1 MPFIDQSTPFFF
13 VWPFLVSL
21 LASLLIVFTQ
31 SWHGGL
37 TVDHNHG
44 VQKVHHSEISRV
56 GGLAIFVALLVVT
69 LGFTSAF
76 SATSASLSPQLPPL
90 TPPPLTPHFT
100 PLFVAMFISALPAF
114 IAGLVEDMTH
124 RVSPRI
130 RLLAA
135 MASGLLACWLTGY
148 TLNRV
153 DVWGVD
159 ALLAWS
165 PIAIVFTA
173 FAVAGVA
180 NAINMIDGLNGLAS
194 GVMMIAFLALAVIA
208 HLAGDSAIFYICL
221 LSAAAVLGFFVVN
234 FPFGKLFLGDGGA
247 YLLGFWGAWLAVM
260 LPMRNESISVWAPLL
275 VFSYPILETLFSILR
290 RRRRQY
296 DSFHPDR
303 LHLHS
308 LVYARR
314 FRSFTSRRPKVLQ
327 NAFASVP
334 LWGFML
340 LGSVLAVMFA
350 HSTPALM
357 ACFVVMA
364 VLYQLGYRY
373 LVRFGRLGRLITPC

>member
-13 VWPFLVSL
+13 VWSFLVSL

-44 VQKVHHSEISRV
+44 VQKVHHSETSRV

-148 TLNRV
+148 DLNRV

-208 HLAGDSAIFYICL
+208 HQAGDSAIFYICL

-290 RRRRQY
+290 RRRRQH
-296 DSFHPDR
+296 DSFRPDR

-314 FRSFTSRRPKVLQ
+314 FRSFTNRRPKVLQ

-340 LGSVLAVMFA
+340 LGSVLAVLFA

-357 ACFVVMA
+357 ACFAVMA
-364 VLYQLGYRY
+364 VLYQLGYRS
-373 LVRFGRLGRLITPC
+373 LVRFGHFLGV

>member
-1 MPFIDQSTPFFF
+1 MLLLDPSTPLFL
-13 VWPFLVSL
+13 VWPCLVSL
-21 LASLLIVFTQ
+21 LASLLIVYTQ

-44 VQKVHHSEISRV
+44 VQKVHHSETSRI
-56 GGLAIFVALLVVT
+56 GGLAIFVGLLVVT
-69 LGFTSAF
+69 VGFTSTFA
-76 SATSASLSPQLPPL
+76 ATSASVSVSVSVSPQLSLITPL
-90 TPPPLTPHFT
+90 PFTPQFT
-100 PLFVAMFISALPAF
+100 PLFVAMLISALPAF
-114 IAGLVEDMTH
+114 AAGLVEDVTR

-148 TLNRV
+148 DLNRV

-180 NAINMIDGLNGLAS
+180 NAINIIDGLNGLAS
-194 GVMMIAFLALAVIA
+194 GVMIIAFIALAVIA
-208 HLAGDSAIFYICL
+208 HQAGDSAIFYIGL

-234 FPFGKLFLGDGGA
+234 FPFGKLFLGDGGS

-290 RRRRQY
+290 RRRRQH

-308 LVYARR
+308 LLYARR
-314 FRSFTSRRPKVLQ
+314 FRSFTGHRPKVLQ

-340 LGSVLAVMFA
+340 LGSVLAVTFA
-350 HSTPALM
+350 HSTLALM

-364 VLYQLGYRY
+364 VLYQLAYRY
-373 LVRFGRLGRLITPC
+373 LVRFGRL

>member
-13 VWPFLVSL
+13 VWPCLVSL

-44 VQKVHHSEISRV
+44 VQKVHHSETSRI
-56 GGLAIFVALLVVT
+56 GGLAIFVGLLVVT
-69 LGFTSAF
+69 VGLTSAF
-76 SATSASLSPQLPPL
+76 SATSASVSPPLSALTLPPL
-90 TPPPLTPHFT
+90 TPPFT
-100 PLFVAMFISALPAF
+100 PLFVAMLISALPAF
-114 IAGLVEDMTH
+114 AAGLVEDMTH

-148 TLNRV
+148 DLNRV
-153 DVWGVD
+153 DIWGVD

-208 HLAGDSAIFYICL
+208 HQAGDSAIFYICL
-221 LSAAAVLGFFVVN
+221 LSVAAVLGFFVVN

-290 RRRRQY
+290 RRRRQH

-314 FRSFTSRRPKVLQ
+314 FRSFSNPRPKVLQ

-357 ACFVVMA
+357 ACFAVMA

-373 LVRFGRLGRLITPC
+373 LVRFGRFLGV

>member
-13 VWPFLVSL
+13 VWPCLVSL

-37 TVDHNHG
+37 TVDHNHA
-44 VQKVHHSEISRV
+44 VQKVHHSETSRI
-56 GGLAIFVALLVVT
+56 GGLAIFVGLLVVT
-69 LGFTSAF
+69 VGLTSAF
-76 SATSASLSPQLPPL
+76 SATSASVSPQLPPL
-90 TPPPLTPHFT
+90 TPPPFTPHFT
-100 PLFVAMFISALPAF
+100 PLFMAMLISALPAF
-114 IAGLVEDMTH
+114 TAGLVEDMTH

-148 TLNRV
+148 DLNRV
-153 DVWGVD
+153 DVWGFD
-159 ALLAWS
+159 ALLAWP

-194 GVMMIAFLALAVIA
+194 GVMMIAFVALAVIA
-208 HLAGDSAIFYICL
+208 HQAGDSAIFYICL
-221 LSAAAVLGFFVVN
+221 LSVAAVLGFFVVN

-290 RRRRQY
+290 RRRRQQ

-314 FRSFTSRRPKVLQ
+314 FRSFTNRRPKVLQ

-340 LGSVLAVMFA
+340 LGSVLAVIFA

-373 LVRFGRLGRLITPC
+373 LVRFGRF

>member
-13 VWPFLVSL
+13 VWPCLVSL

-44 VQKVHHSEISRV
+44 VQKVHHSETSRI
-56 GGLAIFVALLVVT
+56 GGLAIFVGLLVVT
-69 LGFTSAF
+69 VGFTSAF
-76 SATSASLSPQLPPL
+76 SATSASLLPPLSPL
-90 TPPPLTPHFT
+90 TPPPFTPHFT
-100 PLFVAMFISALPAF
+100 PLFVAMLISALPAF
-114 IAGLVEDMTH
+114 TAGLVEDMTH

-148 TLNRV
+148 SLNRV

-173 FAVAGVA
+173 FSVAGVA

-290 RRRRQY
+290 RRRRQH
-296 DSFHPDR
+296 DAFHPDR

-314 FRSFTSRRPKVLQ
+314 FRSLTNRRPKVLQ
-327 NAFASVP
+327 NAFASLP

-340 LGSVLAVMFA
+340 LGSVLAVLFA
-350 HSTPALM
+350 HSTLALM
-357 ACFVVMA
+357 ACFAVMA
-364 VLYQLGYRY
+364 VLYQLGYRS
-373 LVRFGRLGRLITPC
+373 LVRFGHFLGV